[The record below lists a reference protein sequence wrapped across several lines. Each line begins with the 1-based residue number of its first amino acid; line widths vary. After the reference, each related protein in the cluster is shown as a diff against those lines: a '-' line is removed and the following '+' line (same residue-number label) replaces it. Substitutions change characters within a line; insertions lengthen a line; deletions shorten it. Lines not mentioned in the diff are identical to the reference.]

1 MSEMLYGILRR
12 LFLTLVLTVFL
23 VLVPLPRL
31 PIGSTEWDLPSLKSA
46 LVVFGIV
53 ILLGKTL
60 YDTLFSRSFP

>member
-1 MSEMLYGILRR
+1 MSERLYGILRR

-23 VLVPLPRL
+23 LLVPLPRL
-31 PIGSTEWDLPSLKSA
+31 SIGSAEWNLPSLKSA
-46 LVVFGIV
+46 IVVLVIV